1 MGLRGCLRESFKQYK
16 QEGYTT
22 TAITTTTTTII
33 VVAPDAV
40 MWSS

>member
-22 TAITTTTTTII
+22 TAVATATTII
-33 VVAPDAV
+33 VVAADAV
-40 MWSS
+40 MWSG